1 MSAGLALLASV
12 LWGSSDFLGGSV
24 SRRLRAVQVLAVSQV
39 LSALV
44 LLAFLLATG
53 RLAHVGAGA
62 WLGWSVLAGL
72 TWAGAMGAL
81 YTALA
86 RGTMGVV
93 APVASCGMLVPVAA
107 AVLTG
112 ERPGAVALAG
122 AALALV
128 GVVGAAG
135 PELSGS
141 GRTPVAAVGLAALA
155 ALLFGVEVY
164 ALARASETSVAG
176 ALLGMRLSSLVV
188 VVVAAAAT
196 ARSAPAVAGRD
207 LPVLLALGVLDLGA
221 TAAFALASTS
231 GLVSVVAVLASL
243 YPAVTIL
250 LARQVHGE
258 RLSGVQKG
266 AVVLVLL
273 GAVLCALG

>member
-44 LLAFLLATG
+44 LLTFLLVTG
-53 RLAHVGAGA
+53 QLARVGAGT
-62 WLGWSVLAGL
+62 WLGWSVLAGV

-93 APVASCGMLVPVAA
+93 APIASCGMLVPVAA

-112 ERPGAVALAG
+112 ERPGVVALAG
-122 AALALV
+122 AGLALV
-128 GVVGAAG
+128 GVVGTAG
-135 PELSGS
+135 PELSG
-141 GRTPVAAVGLAALA
+141 GRGTPVSAVGLAALA

-188 VVVAAAAT
+188 VVVAAAAV
-196 ARSAPAVAGRD
+196 ARTAPAVQGRD
-207 LPVLLALGVLDLGA
+207 LPLLLALGVLDLAA
-221 TAAFALASTS
+221 TAAFALASAS
-231 GLVSVVAVLASL
+231 GLVSVVSVLASL

-258 RLSGVQKG
+258 RLSRVQTASVG
-266 AVVLVLL
+266 LVLL

>member
-53 RLAHVGAGA
+53 RLAQVGAGA

-93 APVASCGMLVPVAA
+93 APIASCGMLVPVAA

-112 ERPGAVALAG
+112 ERPGVVSLAG
-122 AALALV
+122 AALALA

-135 PELSGS
+135 PELSG
-141 GRTPVAAVGLAALA
+141 GRRTPVSAVGLAALA

-176 ALLGMRLSSLVV
+176 ALLGMRLTSLVV
-188 VVVAAAAT
+188 VVLAAAAV
-196 ARSAPAVAGRD
+196 ARSGPAVAGGD
-207 LPVLLALGVLDLGA
+207 LPLLLALGVLDLAA
-221 TAAFALASTS
+221 TAAFALASAS

-258 RLSGVQKG
+258 RLGGVQKG
-266 AVVLVLL
+266 SVVLVLL